1 VSQAYKHLGVAP
13 RPAFGKG
20 SAWQAEQ
27 GGYIILA
34 VESNNSMI
42 AITFALPAESSRL
55 IARAGSKRRASG
67 DTGII
72 YGDVNGRSVAIFH
85 TGVGHKIC
93 QKNIGDFLR
102 VERPEFLISSG
113 FAGGVRNDLHV
124 GDLFLA
130 ENFSNREL
138 LSAARRILTK
148 HRVHTGNLFTS
159 RSITDS
165 VTQRN
170 VVAATSAA
178 AVDME
183 TETIAR
189 ACASSA
195 IRMVSLRVIS
205 DSLSEPLP
213 APSGV
218 LFDVERQK
226 TNYQKLSP
234 YLLKH
239 PTTLWRLIQFARRIG
254 EARRVLT
261 EAILDIVRTIE
272 L

>member
-1 VSQAYKHLGVAP
+1 
-13 RPAFGKG
+13 
-20 SAWQAEQ
+20 
-27 GGYIILA
+27 
-34 VESNNSMI
+34 MI
-42 AITFALPAESSRL
+42 AITFALPAESSGL
-55 IARAGSKRRASG
+55 VARVGSKRRAVSG
-67 DTGII
+67 DRETI
-72 YGDVNGRSVAIFH
+72 YGNVNGRPVAIFH
-85 TGVGHKIC
+85 TGVAHKVC

-102 VERPEFLISSG
+102 VERSELLISSG
-113 FAGGVRNDLHV
+113 FAGGVRNELDV

-130 ENFSNREL
+130 ENFSDRRL
-138 LSAARRILTK
+138 LSAAQRILANRRMKTA
-148 HRVHTGNLFTS
+148 NLFTS
-159 RSITDS
+159 TSIIDS
-165 VTQRN
+165 VEQRN
-170 VVAATSAA
+170 AVAATSAA

-195 IRMVSLRVIS
+195 IRMLSLRVIS

-213 APSGV
+213 APPGV

-226 TNYQKLSP
+226 TNYRKLWP

-239 PTTLWRLIQFARRIG
+239 PAALWRLIHFTLRIA

-261 EAILDIVRTIE
+261 EAILDIVREIE

>member
-1 VSQAYKHLGVAP
+1 VRHDPPSVA
-13 RPAFGKG
+13 AATFGL
-20 SAWQAEQ
+20 A
-27 GGYIILA
+27 GGACPFNDPL
-34 VESNNSMI
+34 MI
-42 AITFALPAESSRL
+42 AITFALPTESSRL
-55 IARAGSKRRASG
+55 IARAGSKLRASG
-67 DTGII
+67 DTEII
-72 YGDVNGRSVAIFH
+72 YGEVNGRSVAIFN
-85 TGVGHKIC
+85 TGVGHKAC

-102 VERPEFLISSG
+102 AERPDLLISSG

-130 ENFSNREL
+130 ENFSDRQL
-138 LSAARRILTK
+138 LSAAQRILTNR
-148 HRVHTGNLFTS
+148 RVYTANLFTS
-159 RSITDS
+159 TSITDS
-165 VTQRN
+165 IMERN

-189 ACASSA
+189 ACASVA
-195 IRMVSLRVIS
+195 IRMLSMRVIS

-213 APSGV
+213 APPGI

-226 TNYQKLSP
+226 MNYGKLSP

-239 PTTLWRLIQFARRIG
+239 PATLWRLIHFARRIA
-254 EARRVLT
+254 EARRLLT
-261 EAILDIVRTIE
+261 EAILDIVREIE